1 MDLLNTKLPAA
12 APAAT
17 PPVAMTLLD
26 KPVHYQLSP
35 LTINPDWSISASLS
49 LYIDGANG
57 PAVIATQNHYL
68 TTAEAAVALAAKAG
82 SGQTAME
89 GLSAGIL
96 AVLKEKGAIP
106 F

>member
-1 MDLLNTKLPAA
+1 MSLLDTTVIAA
-12 APAAT
+12 APVAT

-49 LYIDGANG
+49 LYIDSANG

-68 TTAEAAVALAAKAG
+68 TTAEAAVALAAKAT

-96 AVLKEKGAIP
+96 AVLKSKGAIV